1 MGILLTPNTTLI
13 KVHGTDIEL
22 SSVYARIEFNAL
34 PDGTT
39 ISVNYKIYIDHS
51 YFLINEEL
59 FTDIHIQQMD
69 FTILAT
75 ETQSIDIALAYT
87 AQRFVEMG
95 YLAEILILV

>member
-22 SSVYARIEFNAL
+22 ASVYARIEFNAL

-39 ISVNYKIYIDHS
+39 ISVNYKIYLDHS

-59 FTDIHIQQMD
+59 LTDIHIQQMD
-69 FTILAT
+69 FTILIT
-75 ETQSIDIALAYT
+75 ETQSLSVALTYAME
-87 AQRFVEMG
+87 RFVEMG
-95 YLAEILILV
+95 YLAEII

>member
-22 SSVYARIEFNAL
+22 ASVYARIEFNAL

-39 ISVNYKIYIDHS
+39 ISVNYKMYTDHS

-59 FTDIHIQQMD
+59 LTDIHLQQMD
-69 FTILAT
+69 FTILIT
-75 ETQSIDIALAYT
+75 ETQSLSTALTYAME
-87 AQRFVEMG
+87 RFVEMG
-95 YLAEILILV
+95 YLAEII

>member
-22 SSVYARIEFNAL
+22 ASVYARIEFNAL

-39 ISVNYKIYIDHS
+39 ISVNYKIYLDHS

-59 FTDIHIQQMD
+59 LTDIHIQQMD
-69 FTILAT
+69 FTILIT
-75 ETQSIDIALAYT
+75 ETQSLSVALTYAME
-87 AQRFVEMG
+87 RFVEMG
-95 YLAEILILV
+95 YLAEVI